1 MAKFTVTSINKDG
14 SKVSSY
20 TISDGTTGRNIDKD
34 EIVAMINNGE
44 ISNAKVQIYKEQVI
58 VRVKDSQSIT
68 RSLTGEAIE
77 PTTRR
82 TSSRSKTPKPKKT
95 SDRLSFLNAE
105 LLKTDISTFTVDD
118 NNRNTIEELRA
129 QRRKLANPTGKETL
143 RDFRKKYDNRYTL
156 SYGLKIEL
164 SKNMIITALF
174 KSIEEGKI
182 KGYCPDKVQDL
193 MDNLSY
199 ASTYSVWYCHP
210 CDSFQTKKEL
220 NEFVAD
226 LIKVMCKTYL
236 EYIGKSDKFD
246 WKRNTDCE
254 EYIGWLRT
262 DFSACFVQAY
272 NMKAEVN
279 GKEKIDW

>member
-20 TISDGTTGRNIDKD
+20 TISDGTTERNIDKD
-34 EIVAMINNGE
+34 EIVTMINNGE

-77 PTTRR
+77 PVTRR
-82 TSSRSKTPKPKKT
+82 ASSKSKTTKPKKT

-118 NNRNTIEELRA
+118 DNRNTIEELRA
-129 QRRKLANPTGKETL
+129 QRRKLVNPTGKDTL
-143 RDFRKKYDNRYTL
+143 RDFRRRYDNRYSV

-193 MDNLSY
+193 MDNLNY
-199 ASTYSVWYCHP
+199 DSTYSLWYCHP
-210 CDSFQTKKEL
+210 CDSFQKKKEL

-236 EYIGKSDKFD
+236 EYVGKADKFD
-246 WKRNTDCE
+246 WRKNTDCE

-262 DFSACFVQAY
+262 DLNGCFVQAY